1 MSKEDPKEHIKTYE
15 TFCAPRFNTMESN
28 LKDTTK
34 AVNDLNAIVT
44 NGLEDKVEHLEKQS
58 KWILGILI
66 TILLLIIG
74 STITLY
80 TTNHHKYDV
89 VQQELMEVIR
99 EISN

>member
-1 MSKEDPKEHIKTYE
+1 MSKENPQEHIKTYE
-15 TFCAPRFNTMESN
+15 TFCAPRFNSMESN

-58 KWILGILI
+58 RWILRLLVSL
-66 TILLLIIG
+66 LLLIIG
-74 STITLY
+74 CTITLY
-80 TTNHHKYDV
+80 TTNDGKASEIHN
-89 VQQELMEVIR
+89 ELMERIN